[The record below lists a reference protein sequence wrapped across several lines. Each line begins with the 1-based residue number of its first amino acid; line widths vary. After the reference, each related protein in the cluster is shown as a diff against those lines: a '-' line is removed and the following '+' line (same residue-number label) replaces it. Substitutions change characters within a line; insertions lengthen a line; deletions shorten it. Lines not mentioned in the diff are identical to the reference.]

1 MPYYPQGKGAKAPY
15 LQVITMPIITK
26 SALPLLE
33 GGYWIPLLPAVLNG
47 AKTLISKD
55 RAAYKQRHQRGLELL
70 VKYNSAPALKW
81 RLTVPFL
88 STAQ

>member
-47 AKTLISKD
+47 AKTLISKEV
-55 RAAYKQRHQRGLELL
+55 RTFGKNKQEPPKTHPL
-70 VKYNSAPALKW
+70 
-81 RLTVPFL
+81 
-88 STAQ
+88 